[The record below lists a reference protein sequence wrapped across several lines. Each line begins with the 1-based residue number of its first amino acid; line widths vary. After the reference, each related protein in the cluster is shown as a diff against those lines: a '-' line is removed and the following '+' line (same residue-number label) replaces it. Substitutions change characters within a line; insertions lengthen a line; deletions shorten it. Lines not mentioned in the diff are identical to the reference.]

1 MIVTIYIHVRL
12 SKVAMQEVLRSEDWD
27 GFEVRLLCEGLGQG
41 RQVIRSYR
49 ARMDLPRPGRV
60 LDGEL
65 NRVPQRV

>member
-27 GFEVRLLCEGLGQG
+27 GFEVRWSCEKLGQD
-41 RQVIRSYR
+41 RQVIRSYVG
-49 ARMDLPRPGRV
+49 MDLPRPGRV